1 MKKYKDLDCVLLV
14 DDDISTNFIHRRIVE
29 NAKIDVNVKEI
40 TSAKEALDYLTYSGK
55 YEGQEDVPKAGI
67 VFLDINMPGMNG
79 WDFIAE
85 YKKLDEKH
93 KARIVVVMLTTSL
106 NPDDEQ
112 HAAMVE
118 EIATYLHKPLRIE
131 AFAEIASKYF
141 EEIKEEE
148 S

>member
-1 MKKYKDLDCVLLV
+1 MKRYKDLDCVLLV

-29 NAKIDVNVKEI
+29 NAKINVDVKEI

-55 YEGQEDVPKAGI
+55 YENKEDAPKAGI
-67 VFLDINMPGMNG
+67 IFLDINMPGMNG

-85 YKKLDEKH
+85 YKKLDERH

-112 HAAMVE
+112 HAANVE
-118 EIATYLHKPLRIE
+118 EIATYLHKPLNIE
-131 AFAEIASKYF
+131 AFAKIADKYF
-141 EEIKEEE
+141 EVMDEE
-148 S
+148 

>member
-1 MKKYKDLDCVLLV
+1 MKRYKDLDCVLLV

-29 NAKIDVNVKEI
+29 NAKINVDVKEI

-55 YEGQEDVPKAGI
+55 YENKVDAPKAGI
-67 VFLDINMPGMNG
+67 IFLDINMPGMNG

-85 YKKLDEKH
+85 YKKLDERH

-112 HAAMVE
+112 HAANVE
-118 EIATYLHKPLRIE
+118 EIATYLHKPLNIE
-131 AFAEIASKYF
+131 AFAKIADKYF
-141 EEIKEEE
+141 EVMDEE
-148 S
+148 

>member
-29 NAKIDVNVKEI
+29 NTKINVDVKEI

-55 YEGQEDVPKAGI
+55 YENAEPAAKAGI
-67 VFLDINMPGMNG
+67 IFLDINMPGMNG
-79 WDFIAE
+79 WDFIDE
-85 YKKLDEKH
+85 YKKLDAKY

-112 HAAMVE
+112 HAASLT
-118 EIATYLHKPLRIE
+118 EIATYLHKPLNME
-131 AFAEIASKYF
+131 AFANIANQYF
-141 EEIKEEE
+141 QVIEE
-148 S
+148 

>member
-55 YEGQEDVPKAGI
+55 YEGQEDAPKAGI

-118 EIATYLHKPLRIE
+118 EIATYLHKPLNIG

-141 EEIKEEE
+141 EEIKEE
-148 S
+148 

>member
-1 MKKYKDLDCVLLV
+1 MKKYKDLECVLLI

-29 NAKIDVNVKEI
+29 NAKINVAVKEI

-55 YEGQEDVPKAGI
+55 YQNVENAPKAGI
-67 VFLDINMPGMNG
+67 IFLDINMPGMNG

-106 NPDDEQ
+106 NPDDEL
-112 HAAMVE
+112 HAARVE
-118 EIATYLHKPLRIE
+118 EIATYLHKPLNLETFSSITNR
-131 AFAEIASKYF
+131 YF
-141 EEIKEEE
+141 EEITEN
-148 S
+148 

>member
-14 DDDISTNFIHRRIVE
+14 DDDMSTNFIHRRIVE
-29 NAKIDVNVKEI
+29 NAKIKVDVKEI

-55 YEGQEDVPKAGI
+55 YENNEPAPKAGI
-67 VFLDINMPGMNG
+67 IFLDINMPGMNG

-93 KARIVVVMLTTSL
+93 KARIIVVMLTTSL

-112 HAAMVE
+112 HAANVE
-118 EIATYLHKPLRIE
+118 EIATYLHKPLNKE
-131 AFAEIASKYF
+131 AFAKIADHYF
-141 EEIKEEE
+141 EIIDE
-148 S
+148 

>member
-29 NAKIDVNVKEI
+29 NAKINVNVTEI
-40 TSAKEALDYLTYSGK
+40 TSAKEALDYLTDSGK
-55 YEGQEDVPKAGI
+55 YEDSDRAPKAGI

-112 HAAMVE
+112 HAANVK
-118 EIATYLHKPLRIE
+118 EIATYLHKPLNLE
-131 AFAEIASKYF
+131 AFAKIADKYF
-141 EEIKEEE
+141 EVIEEN
-148 S
+148 

>member
-14 DDDISTNFIHRRIVE
+14 DDDMSTNFIHRRIVE
-29 NAKIDVNVKEI
+29 NAKIKVDVKEI

-55 YEGQEDVPKAGI
+55 YENNEHTPKAGI
-67 VFLDINMPGMNG
+67 IFLDINMPGMNG

-93 KARIVVVMLTTSL
+93 KARIVVVMLSTSL

-112 HAAMVE
+112 QAANVA
-118 EIATYLHKPLRIE
+118 EIATYLHKPLNKE
-131 AFAEIASKYF
+131 AFAKIADQFFEII
-141 EEIKEEE
+141 EE
-148 S
+148 

>member
-29 NAKIDVNVKEI
+29 NAKINVDVKEI

-55 YEGQEDVPKAGI
+55 YEDNEPAPKAGI
-67 VFLDINMPGMNG
+67 IFLDINMPGMNG

-85 YKKLDEKH
+85 YKKLDERH

-106 NPDDEQ
+106 NPDDER
-112 HAAMVE
+112 HASSVA
-118 EIATYLHKPLRIE
+118 EIATYLHKPLNIE
-131 AFAEIASKYF
+131 AFANIADKYF
-141 EEIKEEE
+141 QVMEE
-148 S
+148 